1 MNLNVDSTG
10 SRVVAVSWTAGF
22 DGNSDILN
30 YTVEISENNQS
41 FTDAKCQGLSS
52 STCVVSS
59 SSTSAS
65 LEGLL
70 PWTAYY
76 VRVFATNAVGHSNKS
91 SVVNTTTDEEVPS
104 VAASFIVTVVSS
116 TAVNVSWQ
124 MLTKEE
130 ARGAI
135 LGYHI
140 LHEKTGSGT
149 KENQTVH
156 GKETTSFLV
165 TSLDEFTS
173 YQFSMQAFNSK
184 GVSNESAAVEKTTD
198 EDKPTAPPEDI
209 EVTTK
214 TSQSISL
221 KWTTVPDGYKN
232 GIIIGYRVIYQ
243 ALPNGRSFSF
253 TVNVSVEGEEEMLS
267 AT

>member
-1 MNLNVDSTG
+1 
-10 SRVVAVSWTAGF
+10 
-22 DGNSDILN
+22 
-30 YTVEISENNQS
+30 
-41 FTDAKCQGLSS
+41 
-52 STCVVSS
+52 
-59 SSTSAS
+59 
-65 LEGLL
+65 
-70 PWTAYY
+70 
-76 VRVFATNAVGHSNKS
+76 
-91 SVVNTTTDEEVPS
+91 
-104 VAASFIVTVVSS
+104 
-116 TAVNVSWQ
+116 

-198 EDKPTAPPEDI
+198 EDSKLLYM
-209 EVTTK
+209 
-214 TSQSISL
+214 SIPHLSVYNCNVCEKSRFSL
-221 KWTTVPDGYKN
+221 LIACVY
-232 GIIIGYRVIYQ
+232 IIVIYIFHM
-243 ALPNGRSFSF
+243 STCS
-253 TVNVSVEGEEEMLS
+253 LS
-267 AT
+267 